1 MDILNRIFIVSDTL
15 TVIACAAPVAV
26 LVYCLWAKR
35 RSSVTL
41 ALSLFGALI
50 FVIGLTHLC
59 DALMYWRSVPWLA
72 GVVRAACAAASV
84 GISYSLVRVIPRA
97 VAFRDLE
104 QLTAAAA
111 DLRRSRERFERA
123 VVGSS
128 SALWEWHLDSNEVW
142 FSPRFKELL
151 GYSED
156 EFANSFE
163 SLKSALHPDDKQRTL
178 AVLKNHFNR
187 EGAFDIDYRLL
198 TKAGGYRW
206 FTARGAAMRGRDG
219 QFDLLSGSIQDI
231 HDQRMAEANL
241 LRQDEYLAQKQK
253 LESIGE
259 LASEVAHEF
268 NNVLQ
273 ALSGQIQ
280 FAESARALGS
290 TTKEEL
296 DIASQ
301 LIDEAVQFTRQLLDF
316 SRPHPRELQ
325 LIALD
330 DCLDRLNSVLCPLL
344 GKKIE
349 LQFHCS
355 EGTSLVLADAASLQ
369 QALLNMCLNA
379 RDAMPDGGTL
389 TIAASRVDLCEH
401 DAAKFPGANSGSYAL
416 ITVSDTGR
424 GMSEEEQARIFEP
437 FFTTKDSG
445 KGSGLGLAIV
455 HNVVKKLGGVICCE
469 SQPGR
474 GSKFSISLPTTLQPS
489 DAPNNKNSAPPR
501 YQINKPFTNDIRS
514 NAAHDAVVSPDNL
527 ISV

>member
-1 MDILNRIFIVSDTL
+1 MDILNRIFIASDTL
-15 TVIACAAPVAV
+15 TVISCAAPVAV

-35 RSSVTL
+35 RSSVKF
-41 ALSLFGALI
+41 ALSLFGALV
-50 FVIGLTHLC
+50 FVSALTHLC
-59 DALMYWRSVPWLA
+59 DALMYWRSIPWLA
-72 GVVRAACAAASV
+72 GIVSAACGAVSV
-84 GISYSLVRVIPRA
+84 GISYTLVRVIPRA

-123 VVGSS
+123 IVGSS
-128 SALWEWHLDSNEVW
+128 SGLWEWHIDTNEVW

-151 GYSED
+151 GYSDD

-163 SLKSALHPDDKQRTL
+163 SWESALHPDDKQRTL

-187 EGAFDIDYRLL
+187 EGAFDIDNRLL
-198 TKAGGYRW
+198 IKAGGYRW

-241 LRQDEYLAQKQK
+241 LRQGEYLFQKQK

-280 FAESARALGS
+280 FAESTLALGS

-316 SRPHPRELQ
+316 KAKCRSPRLRPSIAIGSVEQVAQCQRGQDPFYWANLKVLQ
-325 LIALD
+325 AALVE
-330 DCLDRLNSVLCPLL
+330 R
-344 GKKIE
+344 
-349 LQFHCS
+349 
-355 EGTSLVLADAASLQ
+355 
-369 QALLNMCLNA
+369 
-379 RDAMPDGGTL
+379 
-389 TIAASRVDLCEH
+389 
-401 DAAKFPGANSGSYAL
+401 
-416 ITVSDTGR
+416 
-424 GMSEEEQARIFEP
+424 
-437 FFTTKDSG
+437 
-445 KGSGLGLAIV
+445 
-455 HNVVKKLGGVICCE
+455 
-469 SQPGR
+469 
-474 GSKFSISLPTTLQPS
+474 
-489 DAPNNKNSAPPR
+489 
-501 YQINKPFTNDIRS
+501 
-514 NAAHDAVVSPDNL
+514 
-527 ISV
+527 